1 MHVDRSF
8 RMFHRTKSLSTN
20 NGRRGGSAG
29 ESGGRRYDGK
39 KGCLIAVR
47 DAIVDSCNEIKSN
60 REGDG
65 FCPGCMNFRRTTI
78 NYSKLNI
85 LRRF

>member
-1 MHVDRSF
+1 MGKRVVKGEEEEEGEGH
-8 RMFHRTKSLSTN
+8 
-20 NGRRGGSAG
+20 GR
-29 ESGGRRYDGK
+29 K

>member
-1 MHVDRSF
+1 MSI
-8 RMFHRTKSLSTN
+8 
-20 NGRRGGSAG
+20 GRFECFTEQNRCRQTTEDGGSAG
-29 ESGGRRYDGK
+29 RAGGGCRYDGK

>member
-1 MHVDRSF
+1 MSI
-8 RMFHRTKSLSTN
+8 
-20 NGRRGGSAG
+20 GRFECFIEQNRCRQTTEDGGQRGK
-29 ESGGRRYDGK
+29 GGGCRYDGK